1 MMIKTSLG
9 VGLGSRPL
17 WPSVVLLLEAR
28 TKPGG
33 NTLVCKDKNG
43 AVVAHLWHHFALA
56 SHDADAQDEG
66 EYEDVL
72 VEQAPADLGVHRVRE
87 LRLQVGDALLD
98 LRLLLGLDD
107 GLVVDGD
114 EPGQGELVHWVDVLQ
129 LDDAE
134 EEDGSVVSHWAVTVT
149 CCINFFFRC
158 CGNFLLGSNFL
169 R

>member
-1 MMIKTSLG
+1 M
-9 VGLGSRPL
+9 
-17 WPSVVLLLEAR
+17 
-28 TKPGG
+28 
-33 NTLVCKDKNG
+33 
-43 AVVAHLWHHFALA
+43 
-56 SHDADAQDEG
+56 
-66 EYEDVL
+66 L

-134 EEDGSVVSHWAVTVT
+134 KEDGRVVRHLMLMVMMVMIMMAVKMMMVT
-149 CCINFFFRC
+149 I
-158 CGNFLLGSNFL
+158 
-169 R
+169 

>member
-1 MMIKTSLG
+1 MVS
-9 VGLGSRPL
+9 
-17 WPSVVLLLEAR
+17 A
-28 TKPGG
+28 
-33 NTLVCKDKNG
+33 
-43 AVVAHLWHHFALA
+43 VAHLWHHFALA

-134 EEDGSVVSHWAVTVT
+134 KEDGRVVRHLMLMVMMVMMMMAVKMMMVM
-149 CCINFFFRC
+149 I
-158 CGNFLLGSNFL
+158 
-169 R
+169 